1 MAEAPMLQAMSL
13 RWSRSPCPGAR
24 LRSAFLRAVAAIVWA
39 GSSEAV
45 GERGGMNVYKFT
57 SIHPLHLLRPS
68 RTGDL
73 LRLAP
78 FEGGLQ
84 TDHDRGQGQD
94 FRRLCVPLPTCLR
107 SLASLQVIA
116 VGPGIVLANGP
127 ALSTRGKVMRCSH
140 DSTQLRSVLK
150 VFAASCS
157 TTDPTETQSR
167 GSRQGSDAKSR
178 GNQAVK
184 AVPARGRAAL
194 ACAGGTCQDSNQ
206 RYPKS
211 DASCWY
217 SDNE

>member
-1 MAEAPMLQAMSL
+1 MFTSLQASTH
-13 RWSRSPCPGAR
+13 STCSAR
-24 LRSAFLRAVAAIVWA
+24 HEQETSFGLLLSKEASKQTTTA
-39 GSSEAV
+39 GKARTSE
-45 GERGGMNVYKFT
+45 
-57 SIHPLHLLRPS
+57 
-68 RTGDL
+68 DL
-73 LRLAP
+73 S
-78 FEGGLQ
+78 
-84 TDHDRGQGQD
+84 
-94 FRRLCVPLPTCLR
+94 CLR